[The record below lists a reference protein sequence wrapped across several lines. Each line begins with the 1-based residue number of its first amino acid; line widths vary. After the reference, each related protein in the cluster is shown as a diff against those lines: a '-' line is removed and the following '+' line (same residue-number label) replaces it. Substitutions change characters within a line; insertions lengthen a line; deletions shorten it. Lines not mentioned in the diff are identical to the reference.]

1 MTLQFV
7 CQSCTSLNTARNL
20 QHKVRDI
27 SFIETRSRCGARIQT
42 VCMLYISLCL
52 LSHPGAH
59 PPQWHCPLS
68 FLSGE
73 SLSAMK
79 TYSGSSIGA
88 WMEQRLLT
96 KTLSWTGPSVKSGL
110 MRWATNN
117 SKDLCFPGSLLQV
130 QIASL
135 QNVKDSHEINAKNFH
150 FYGIFRLYFIFQAAV
165 GLNRSHNACDTPNT
179 KRNYKMWQFLKCV
192 SCCITNSQCCRLN

>member
-1 MTLQFV
+1 MSTEPSWCSSSSVALP
-7 CQSCTSLNTARNL
+7 S
-20 QHKVRDI
+20 I
-27 SFIETRSRCGARIQT
+27 
-42 VCMLYISLCL
+42 
-52 LSHPGAH
+52 
-59 PPQWHCPLS
+59 LS
-68 FLSGE
+68 FRREPLCHENLFRLFNRCLDGVT
-73 SLSAMK
+73 SAHK
-79 TYSGSSIGA
+79 DPFLN
-88 WMEQRLLT
+88 R
-96 KTLSWTGPSVKSGL
+96 TLSEVWIDAV
-110 MRWATNN
+110 RVTNN